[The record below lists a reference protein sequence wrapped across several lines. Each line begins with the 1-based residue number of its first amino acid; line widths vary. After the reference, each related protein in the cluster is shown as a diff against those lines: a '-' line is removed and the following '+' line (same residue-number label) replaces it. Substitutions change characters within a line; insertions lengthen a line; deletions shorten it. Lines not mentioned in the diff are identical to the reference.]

1 MLVFILILNKYIGV
15 IFMITERISEILD
28 LKGITK
34 YRFCKDLGL
43 SNGFLDKPREITTD
57 KYANILEYLPDISP
71 EWLLTGKGSM
81 LKSEDRPISFDTKNQ
96 DEKRDDNISIPRE
109 VFDQITRLT
118 ETILSQQ
125 KTIEKLADR
134 QKGGAVGDAKGVVP
148 KQSLG

>member
-1 MLVFILILNKYIGV
+1 
-15 IFMITERISEILD
+15 MITKRISEILD

-57 KYANILEYLPDISP
+57 KYANILDYLSDVNP
-71 EWLLTGKGSM
+71 EWLLTGNGQM
-81 LKSEDRPISFDTKNQ
+81 LKNKDSPVIAEPKIKY
-96 DEKRDDNISIPRE
+96 EKQNDNISMPRE

-118 ETILSQQ
+118 ETVLSQQ

-134 QKGGAVGDAKGVVP
+134 QKGAVADAKNVAP
-148 KQSLG
+148 KAALG

>member
-1 MLVFILILNKYIGV
+1 
-15 IFMITERISEILD
+15 MITERISEILD

-81 LKSEDRPISFDTKNQ
+81 LKSPTDALTIASESTVEYGKQN
-96 DEKRDDNISIPRE
+96 DEIQYLKRIIEN
-109 VFDQITRLT
+109 
-118 ETILSQQ
+118 QQ
-125 KTIEKLADR
+125 KIIENQQKELDNKQKIIDKQFNTIEAYEKGKVINVSRDADTP
-134 QKGGAVGDAKGVVP
+134 KKGV
-148 KQSLG
+148 G